1 MQNQRKG
8 FSEKRNG
15 DSSRKSNLE
24 ERLPKS
30 TLYAENQTILQK
42 IARREKRQQNSLS
55 KSRFM
60 QKTLHFFYVES
71 LYSLDD
77 EYSPKALVVMGYY
90 TIEEDSYSELVASN
104 PEIQAIYTSQP
115 TLVSLASPI
124 PIAQVHIL
132 LESYSRPTPV
142 IPFLILEQQQQSF
155 IPKYYLKNFGYLITR
170 CSV

>member
-1 MQNQRKG
+1 
-8 FSEKRNG
+8 
-15 DSSRKSNLE
+15 
-24 ERLPKS
+24 
-30 TLYAENQTILQK
+30 
-42 IARREKRQQNSLS
+42 
-55 KSRFM
+55 
-60 QKTLHFFYVES
+60 
-71 LYSLDD
+71 
-77 EYSPKALVVMGYY
+77 MGYY